1 MLALLDHSK
10 PINMLKG
17 IMMNNLSNKWL
28 SVFSKVA
35 AYKNETGHCNIPRN
49 RPDLKQ
55 LALWVKNQRY
65 EYRKGKM
72 NPKKIELLESVGFT
86 WDLHEAKWFEMLE
99 ELKRFKAMH
108 NHTNVPQRVPEVRKL
123 SIWVS
128 TQRLNF
134 KRGKMSKERFLI
146 LENLE
151 FDWAPHETR
160 RQDRLKVPAV
170 MGGNYFS
177 GGQSVAG
184 GSM

>member
-1 MLALLDHSK
+1 
-10 PINMLKG
+10 
-17 IMMNNLSNKWL
+17 MNNLSNKWL

-35 AYKNETGHCNIPRN
+35 AYKNEHSHCNIPRN
-49 RPDLKQ
+49 REELKQ
-55 LALWVKNQRY
+55 LSLWVKNQRY

-72 NPKKIELLESVGFT
+72 NPKKIELLESIGFI

-99 ELKRFKAMH
+99 ELKRYKAMH
-108 NHTNVPQRVPEVRKL
+108 SHTNVPQRVAEVRKL

-134 KRGKMSKERFLI
+134 KRGKMNKERFLI

-160 RQDRLKVPAV
+160 RQDRLRGPIMTNHSFYGEPKAAV
-170 MGGNYFS
+170 SAN
-177 GGQSVAG
+177 
-184 GSM
+184 